1 MSIFVDTGVFYAQQ
15 HEAASRHGVATD
27 ALREVLTGR
36 FGTAYTSDYV
46 HDEAVTLVRAR
57 TGQYGAAKR
66 VSERILGDESP
77 ISLLYVGKRH
87 LRESLE
93 TFERYSDQELSFT
106 DATTVTLLESRDID
120 SVLSFDGD
128 FDGVVERTD
137 PVEIT

>member
-106 DATTVTLLESRDID
+106 DATTVPCSSHVISTRCSASTAISTESSSGPTLWR
-120 SVLSFDGD
+120 
-128 FDGVVERTD
+128 
-137 PVEIT
+137 